1 MTTDHPTIGVTMGD
15 PAGIGPEITL
25 EAIADEDVRA
35 ATRFVVLGDIEYMRS
50 LADDLDIAVELQAID
65 GVAEATVDGP
75 VDVID
80 FDNVD
85 TVEYGEL
92 SAENGRV
99 SLAYVDRAIELAIDG
114 AVDGL
119 ANAPIHKNAISLAGS
134 DYAGHTGM
142 MVDRSGTDRYTA
154 LVTDGQ
160 LRVTHHSIHVP
171 LSEAIERVTTESVL
185 ETIRVTAD
193 LVPEAGIEDPS
204 LGVLGLNPH
213 AGDGGVIGEIDDEE
227 IRPAIE
233 QARAEGIDAA
243 GPLPPDSAFNLGLE
257 GEFDCMVA
265 MYHDQGHIPVFVNSH
280 VDGGGVS
287 ATAITLGLPFVRT
300 TTLHG
305 TAYDIAGEGVAAP
318 DSMVS
323 SIEVAADVV
332 RRRREE

>member
-1 MTTDHPTIGVTMGD
+1 MATDNPTIGVTMGD

-25 EAIADEDVRA
+25 EAIADEGVRE
-35 ATRFVVLGDIEYMRS
+35 ATRLVVLGDVDYLRS
-50 LADDLDIAVELQAID
+50 LAADLGIAVELQA
-65 GVAEATVDGP
+65 VESAAEATADGP
-75 VDVID
+75 VNVID

-85 TVEYGEL
+85 SVAYGEL

-99 SLAYVDRAIELAIDG
+99 SLEYVDRAIELAIEG

-134 DYAGHTGM
+134 EYAGHTGM
-142 MVDRSGTDRYTA
+142 MVDRSGTERYTA

-171 LSEAIERVTTESVL
+171 IVEAVERVTTDAVL

-213 AGDGGVIGEIDDEE
+213 AGDGGVIGDIDDAE
-227 IRPAIE
+227 ISPAIE
-233 QARAEGIDAA
+233 QAQAEGIDAA
-243 GPLPPDSAFNLGLE
+243 GPLPPDSAFSLGLE
-257 GEFDCMVA
+257 GEFDVMVA

-280 VDGGGVS
+280 VEGGGVG

-305 TAYDIAGEGVAAP
+305 TAYDIAGQGIAAP
-318 DSMVS
+318 DSIIS

-332 RRRREE
+332 RRRQAE